1 MPSADLT
8 RGNFSIN
15 IPDVVNSKSGRHNKA
30 VNGNSFGKDKL
41 FAPEGKATEIDS
53 V

>member
-1 MPSADLT
+1 VPSADLT
-8 RGNFSIN
+8 RGNFFIN
-15 IPDVVNSKSGRHNKA
+15 IPDVVNSKNRRHNKA